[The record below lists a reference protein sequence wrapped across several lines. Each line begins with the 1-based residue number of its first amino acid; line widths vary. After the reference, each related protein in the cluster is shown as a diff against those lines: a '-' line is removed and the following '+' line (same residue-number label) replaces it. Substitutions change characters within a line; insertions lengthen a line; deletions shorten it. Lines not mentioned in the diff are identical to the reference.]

1 MLILDEPTAVLTPP
15 EVEQLFGAV
24 ERLRAE
30 GRSIVFISHKLGE
43 VKRIC
48 DDLTVLRRGRV
59 VWAGDAK
66 AVSATELAKHMIGKE
81 LESVTKG
88 APGGTGKLSG
98 LPVVDC
104 KNHALTVE
112 NITAQGLSNITLD
125 TSPGEILGIAGVDG
139 NGQQELAEVVTGLR
153 RASTGRVLL
162 NGQDVSDQSMKDRLE
177 LGIAHIPND
186 RKREALVPT
195 MSITENIS
203 LKRHDRPPLSRAGVM
218 SWRASAKL
226 AQELAARFDIRTSS
240 VDTPV
245 GTLSGGNQQKVVL
258 ARELAMSNPT
268 LIVAMNPARG
278 LDVAATN
285 FVYQQLLA
293 RRAAGAAILLIS
305 SELDELLALCDRIA
319 VLYAGGLTMTN
330 FPTTGRE
337 EIGRLMAGIAG
348 PA

>member
-1 MLILDEPTAVLTPP
+1 L
-15 EVEQLFGAV
+15 
-24 ERLRAE
+24 
-30 GRSIVFISHKLGE
+30 
-43 VKRIC
+43 
-48 DDLTVLRRGRV
+48 
-59 VWAGDAK
+59 
-66 AVSATELAKHMIGKE
+66 EL
-81 LESVTKG
+81 
-88 APGGTGKLSG
+88 
-98 LPVVDC
+98 
-104 KNHALTVE
+104 E
-112 NITAQGLSNITLD
+112 NITSQGLNDVTLHIA
-125 TSPGEILGIAGVDG
+125 PGEIFGIAGVDG
-139 NGQQELAEVVTGLR
+139 NGQQELAEVVAGLR
-153 RASTGRVLL
+153 RVSKGRVLL
-162 NGQDVSDQSMKDRLE
+162 NGQDVSDRSLKQRLE

-195 MSITENIS
+195 MSVTENIA
-203 LKRHDRPPLSRAGVM
+203 LKRHDRAPLSGAGVM
-218 SWRASAKL
+218 SWRTATKL
-226 AQELAARFDIRTSS
+226 AQDLTARFDIRTAT

-285 FVYQQLLA
+285 FVYEQLLA

-305 SELDELLALCDRIA
+305 SELDELLALCDRIG
-319 VLYAGGLTMTN
+319 VLYAGRLTMTD